1 MIDVYRK
8 ITAAKY
14 LTEEADEYRAI
25 MRFFLL
31 QHRTHNHFVDST
43 DVWQYVKNRFL
54 DYTEEKCQYH
64 LDQLQQWGAI
74 RVLPMRIRPKD
85 ITDARRRPKTYQIE
99 RIALLLEEARLAE
112 EQERA
117 AKLNPSALD
126 DMIRSLEDLAQVMSA
141 FTLPASGND
150 QVKVYKLWHSAYR
163 SFETFARSADRYMHG
178 LIQNQPKTVDME
190 RYEEYKN
197 LIRDYL
203 TDYISRLF
211 EQRDQSRHLLRSL
224 ERVKD
229 ILAEC
234 CAVQSRR
241 DLAADA
247 MVEDHESAVSRY
259 QEQVDTLIRYFARH
273 TSLTHRSDV
282 DVLIAQARGF
292 IVEIS
297 DHLKRLS
304 AQQRGGSIH
313 EQQLL
318 QMARTFVDI
327 PPERLEQAQWLAQ
340 VAFGAILPLHF
351 KGHAPPPTDQQ
362 AWETKPAEVPLQVV
376 RRGQRQRIRSDTTR
390 DRSVEETIQLQ
401 EQAEE
406 RLRKVQE
413 LESLFG
419 SSGILDLSNLHLN
432 EPDLRRKVLELI
444 KRAEAGGGTAAVG
457 YRDWRV
463 VLEAVPVP
471 TGVVTAPD
479 GFLYRR
485 PFILRLQ
492 KGRMRS

>member
-1 MIDVYRK
+1 MDVYRK

-31 QHRTHNHFVDST
+31 QHRTHNHFVEST
-43 DVWQYVKNRFL
+43 DVWAYVKMRFL

-74 RVLPMRIRPKD
+74 RVLPIRTRPKD
-85 ITDARRRPKTYQIE
+85 ISDVRRRPKTYQIE

-141 FTLPASGND
+141 FSLQASGSD
-150 QVKVYKLWHSAYR
+150 QARVYKLWQSVYR
-163 SFETFARSADRYMHG
+163 SFDTFARSADSYMLG
-178 LIQNQPKTVDME
+178 LIQNQPKTVDIE

-197 LIRDYL
+197 RIRDYL

-211 EQRDQSRHLLRSL
+211 EQRDHARYLLLNL
-224 ERVKD
+224 EREKD
-229 ILAEC
+229 FLADC
-234 CAVQSRR
+234 CAAQSRR
-241 DLAADA
+241 ELSADA
-247 MVEDHESAVSRY
+247 LVDDHELAVKRY
-259 QEQVDTLIRYFARH
+259 REQVDTLIRYFARH
-273 TSLTHRSDV
+273 TRSTQRSDV
-282 DVLIAQARGF
+282 DVLIGQARGF

-297 DHLKRLS
+297 NHVKRLS
-304 AQQRGGSIH
+304 LQQRGGSIH

-318 QMARTFVDI
+318 QMARTFADI
-327 PPERLEQAQWLAQ
+327 SPENLEQAEWLAQ
-340 VAFGAILPLHF
+340 VAFGATLPLHF
-351 KGHAPPPTDQQ
+351 KGQAPPPADQQ
-362 AWETKPAEVPLQVV
+362 AWETKPAEVPLQSV
-376 RRGQRQRIRSDTTR
+376 RRGQRQRIRPAATR
-390 DRSVEETIQLQ
+390 DRTVEEFNQLQ

-406 RLRKVQE
+406 RLRKLRE
-413 LESLFG
+413 LEVLFG
-419 SSGILDLSNLHLN
+419 SSGILDLSYLHLAT
-432 EPDLRRKVLELI
+432 PDSRRKVLELV
-444 KRAEAGGGTAAVG
+444 KRAEAGNGTATVG

-463 VLEAVPVP
+463 VLEAVSLP
-471 TGVVTAPD
+471 TGVITAPD
-479 GFLYRR
+479 GFLYRK

-492 KGRMRS
+492 KGRIHP